1 MEDIPFELPIVCFL
15 FGVVGAVLGA
25 WACWRWSRARLQAQE
40 LAFELARE
48 KAGRDLQ
55 QVLLCVP
62 QWVQKAVRLEFEFLA
77 RQQAERWN
85 EAARQQ
91 RLWLAE
97 QDSLR
102 QSEWLAL
109 LRNAGVRVPA
119 GQMSR
124 GGPRPMPAAPPRPA
138 ASSGPR
144 AEPQNFLSAT
154 APGQQIP
161 ERELSDAEIDALPPD
176 LPIPARP
183 PGKKLPAPRGRVL
196 RNI

>member
-15 FGVVGAVLGA
+15 FGRGGRRAGGVGLLAMV
-25 WACWRWSRARLQAQE
+25 SRAAASPGTGVR
-40 LAFELARE
+40 LARE

-124 GGPRPMPAAPPRPA
+124 GGPQPMPAAPPRPA